1 MEDLRASLARIEAA
15 LSVRAVTPE
24 YLDTEQAS
32 ILTGVAVQTLEI
44 LRSRRDGP
52 AFYKVGRSVRYAVRD
67 LRAWMERDRHEP
79 LA

>member
-15 LSVRAVTPE
+15 LSVRVVTPE
-24 YLDTEQAS
+24 YLDTGQAS
-32 ILTGVAVQTLEI
+32 ILIGVAVQTLEI

-52 AFYKVGRSVRYAVRD
+52 TFYKVGRSVRYAVRD